1 MTGEGSACASAFS
14 AARSTRCTS
23 AHLRLAEEAREAL
36 RLDEVMF
43 VPAGD
48 PWRKSEHPITAAEHR
63 LAMLE
68 LAVEGNDD
76 FAISDIELRREGP
89 SYTADTLEALAGE
102 RLDDEFWFIVGADA
116 LADLPNWHEP
126 ARIVAHAR
134 LAVAPREA
142 QDANVAALTIPG
154 ILGAHRYVLHAGA
167 GCLVERHPGA
177 RGGGAV
183 DPVPGAGRGRGV
195 HRAAG
200 AVQGVTRRP
209 QASAVW
215 RERYT
220 RGLSS
225 RRSTFTRRR
234 PSSITNATAKSGS
247 RS

>member
-1 MTGEGSACASAFS
+1 MRVGVLGGTFDPVHV
-14 AARSTRCTS
+14 

-36 RLDEVMF
+36 DLDEVLF

-48 PWRKSEHPITAAEHR
+48 PWRKSERAIAAAAHR

-116 LADLPNWHEP
+116 LSDLPNWHEP

-154 ILGAHRYVLHAGA
+154 ISERIDTFSMPELDISSSDIRARVAGGRSIRYLVPDEVGAYIAEHGL
-167 GCLVERHPGA
+167 
-177 RGGGAV
+177 
-183 DPVPGAGRGRGV
+183 
-195 HRAAG
+195 
-200 AVQGVTRRP
+200 
-209 QASAVW
+209 
-215 RERYT
+215 YT
-220 RGLSS
+220 K
-225 RRSTFTRRR
+225 
-234 PSSITNATAKSGS
+234 A
-247 RS
+247 

>member
-1 MTGEGSACASAFS
+1 MRIGVLGGTFDPVHI
-14 AARSTRCTS
+14 

-76 FAISDIELRREGP
+76 FAISNIELRREGP

-102 RLDDEFWFIVGADA
+102 RLDDEFWFIIGADA

-154 ILGAHRYVLHAGA
+154 IS
-167 GCLVERHPGA
+167 ERIDTFSMPELDVSSSDIRA
-177 RGGGAV
+177 RVA
-183 DPVPGAGRGRGV
+183 AGRSIRYLVPDAVGGYIARQGLY
-195 HRAAG
+195 RA
-200 AVQGVTRRP
+200 
-209 QASAVW
+209 
-215 RERYT
+215 
-220 RGLSS
+220 
-225 RRSTFTRRR
+225 
-234 PSSITNATAKSGS
+234 
-247 RS
+247 